1 MTIKIFR
8 LNELLP
14 IRGVSRSTHYLEL
27 SRGLW
32 TQPIRL
38 SIRSRGW
45 PAHEVKALIE
55 ARIAGET
62 DEGIRTL
69 VKTLEASRGNIRS
82 LITGAAQ

>member
-1 MTIKIFR
+1 MAIKIFR

-14 IRGVSRSTHYLEL
+14 LRGISRSTHYLEL

-32 TQPIRL
+32 TRPIRL
-38 SIRSRGW
+38 SMRSRGW
-45 PAHEVKALIE
+45 PAYEVEALIE

-69 VKTLEASRGNIRS
+69 VEKLEASRGNIKAVIS
-82 LITGAAQ
+82 GAAR